1 MKLTTTIAIVLSYI
15 LLTIG
20 VYKVTAYST
29 KSDLYP
35 MTGIVTH
42 VSHSTDTV
50 TIQDSNSNLWQ
61 FTGAEDWHKGDI
73 ASCLMNNN
81 KTPEIS
87 DDIIVKAEYNGTIAG
102 WH

>member
-1 MKLTTTIAIVLSYI
+1 MKLTMTMAIVLSYI
-15 LLTIG
+15 LLAIG
-20 VYKVTAYST
+20 VEKITAYGV
-29 KSDLYP
+29 KKDLYP
-35 MTGIVTH
+35 MTGVVTH
-42 VSHSTDTV
+42 VSRSTDTV

-73 ASCLMNNN
+73 ASCLMDNN

-87 DDIIVKAEYNGTIAG
+87 DDIIIKAEYNGTVAG

>member
-15 LLTIG
+15 LLAVG
-20 VYKVTAYST
+20 VYKVTTYSVENN
-29 KSDLYP
+29 LYP
-35 MTGIVTH
+35 MTGIVIH
-42 VSHSTDTV
+42 VSRSTDTV

-87 DDIIVKAEYNGTIAG
+87 DDIIIKAEYNGTVAG

>member
-1 MKLTTTIAIVLSYI
+1 MKLTMTIAIILSYI
-15 LLTIG
+15 LLAIG
-20 VYKVTAYST
+20 VEKVNTYYV
-29 KSDLYP
+29 KKDLYP
-35 MTGIVTH
+35 MTGVVTH
-42 VSHSTDTV
+42 VSCSTDTV

-73 ASCLMNNN
+73 ASCLMDNN

-87 DDIIVKAEYNGTIAG
+87 DDVIIKAEYNGTVAG